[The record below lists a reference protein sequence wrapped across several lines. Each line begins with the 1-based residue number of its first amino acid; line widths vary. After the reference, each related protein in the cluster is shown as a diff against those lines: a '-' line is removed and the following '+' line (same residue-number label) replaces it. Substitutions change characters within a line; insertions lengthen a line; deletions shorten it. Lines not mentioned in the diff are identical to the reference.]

1 VSEKERER
9 ETYFTARIV
18 GNAKFH
24 SSVSSSRPQ
33 RVLNNDLRCV
43 LTMDDI
49 RGTICCVMLAV
60 LAVVCG
66 FRGFDPM
73 SFHADLW
80 WTCWL
85 FSECL
90 SQILLPRIFVLHRR
104 RITIALLWNW
114 VLQYLSCRL
123 DIRVITWTN
132 DPPGVGARETKVTGE
147 WRKLHNEELN
157 DLYC

>member
-1 VSEKERER
+1 MLLHLVIVQMCVFVYVV
-9 ETYFTARIV
+9 TYFTARIV

-24 SSVSSSRPQ
+24 SSVNLNVSSSRPQ

-43 LTMDDI
+43 FTMDDI
-49 RGTICCVMLAV
+49 RGTICSVMLTV

-80 WTCWL
+80 WTYWL

-90 SQILLPRIFVLHRR
+90 SQIHLPRISVLHRR
-104 RITIALLWNW
+104 RIMIALLWNW
-114 VLQYLSCRL
+114 MLPIHVMPS
-123 DIRVITWTN
+123 
-132 DPPGVGARETKVTGE
+132 
-147 WRKLHNEELN
+147 
-157 DLYC
+157 

>member
-1 VSEKERER
+1 M
-9 ETYFTARIV
+9 TYFTARSV

-24 SSVSSSRPQ
+24 SSVNLSVSSSRPQ
-33 RVLNNDLRCV
+33 RVLNNGLRRV
-43 LTMDDI
+43 LMMDDI
-49 RGTICCVMLAV
+49 RGTVCCVMLAV

-90 SQILLPRIFVLHRR
+90 SQILLRRSFVLHRR
-104 RITIALLWNW
+104 RIMIALLWNW
-114 VLQYLSCRL
+114 VLQCMPYRL
-123 DIRVITWTN
+123 NMRLIPWTN
-132 DPPGVGARETKVTGE
+132 NPPGVGVRGK
-147 WRKLHNEELN
+147 K
-157 DLYC
+157 